1 MTTLNTSTSS
11 VALVP
16 PSSLPGFSQSL
27 TTSQQ
32 TQISK
37 EESTTRDR
45 DQNKQAEQSNLKG
58 TEYSMLDNYKQ
69 KKKKLQTSP
78 ET

>member
-16 PSSLPGFSQSL
+16 PSSLPGLSQSL
-27 TTSQQ
+27 TTSHQ

-69 KKKKLQTSP
+69 KRLLQTSP

>member
-16 PSSLPGFSQSL
+16 PSSLLGLSQSL

-69 KKKKLQTSP
+69 KRLLQTSP